1 MSAGT
6 ESGTKM
12 EPIRRHPGAYF
23 HHPRS
28 EPLCDKAATN
38 PRKSHDASVLSL
50 CCNQKK
56 GQAKPNVQTDKRSR
70 KLLLDVA
77 RGEMVCLMGPSG
89 TGLGLALVA
98 ELTEAMG
105 GGRVEVESTIR
116 QGSCLTVTLP
126 RNHA

>member
-1 MSAGT
+1 
-6 ESGTKM
+6 
-12 EPIRRHPGAYF
+12 
-23 HHPRS
+23 
-28 EPLCDKAATN
+28 
-38 PRKSHDASVLSL
+38 L